1 MTLSPFIL
9 KRTIADHLKKF
20 MHDDPAVVEAI
31 QKYVD
36 DVIHAVNTEEEA
48 EMLKKKSIDIFADG
62 GFELHK
68 WHSNVYTLDDQ
79 NSNTDGE
86 VSYAKQKF
94 GGDVLCTKIFGI
106 HRNKGSDEMAIK
118 IPKSDF
124 QETKRGA
131 LKFLASIYDPLGMIS
146 PFVLGKCIFRELC
159 ETKHS
164 WDEQMREEILATSFK
179 RAICDKREPMI
190 HVDLH

>member
-1 MTLSPFIL
+1 MKNQEIQVLRFTRLPFGLTQSPFIL
-9 KRTIADHLKKF
+9 NCTIAEHLKKF
-20 MHDDPAVVEAI
+20 MHDNPAVVEAI
-31 QKYVD
+31 QKSLYVD

-48 EMLKKKSIDIFADG
+48 EMLKKKSIDIFAAG

-68 WHSNVYTLDDQ
+68 WHSNVDTLEDQ
-79 NSNTDGE
+79 NTNTDGE

-94 GGDVLCTKIFGI
+94 GGDVLSTKILGI
-106 HRNKGSDEMAIK
+106 HWNKGSDEMAIK

-146 PFVLGKCIFRELC
+146 PLVLVGKCIFCELC

-164 WDEQMREEILATSFK
+164 
-179 RAICDKREPMI
+179 
-190 HVDLH
+190 